1 MVLKKVDFTGRTKNY
16 CVSASIQ
23 IAVLPGSGL
32 FFPLSTNLEVI
43 NFNLRQNVMVKVAM
57 NDIGWCYDFAGEITI
72 KADNLVLACEKYF
85 FL

>member
-1 MVLKKVDFTGRTKNY
+1 
-16 CVSASIQ
+16 
-23 IAVLPGSGL
+23 
-32 FFPLSTNLEVI
+32 
-43 NFNLRQNVMVKVAM
+43 MVKVAM